1 MRLYSW
7 HVSPTAMFVSDTA
20 SGHASHIFSG
30 LLQLGCLN
38 FSNSSFTTAM
48 GNANSISDEGEA
60 SRTLAYTDTE
70 AESLE
75 TYRYNTDYNNDNS
88 TEWDRLVEPSEDDRD
103 DDDLSRYNLD
113 TFEVESENDESNGM
127 DRLTLNDDDELT
139 AMTDMAHQEND
150 ITSLVSRDQMDVID
164 AENEFSRVLSSH
176 AEKSYY
182 SSVRDSSSWSAV
194 NDEPYRTRLPPKF
207 RKRIDRSSERK
218 HSKHHA
224 KKSEQSVEL
233 KKGGH
238 QGAKRHHRE
247 EKDWYGKNGNE
258 LALAYPETFESAI
271 GNIWSNLVS
280 HDTAREHTRV
290 TSPRRQ
296 SDVYSPSSQGRSRNA
311 LPTPVVSNSTKKG
324 APTQRSRTTKKNR
337 DSSKSPTSPIVRD
350 GAQTYVNSRMIDA
363 RSRHKPRDEILPT
376 LSHLRR
382 YGKPLV
388 VADESTVG
396 EDATSSSQKE
406 QVSSSRSTENG
417 VIRNIAGNAVTRY
430 DVHVGTRTIELHDLT
445 TLPDVHIA
453 DDQSPLV
460 DPPDEQLSYK
470 PTPYY
475 QNEASRQATDAS
487 SEHSTENL
495 SAPHS
500 HQHSGTAYAGS
511 NAEGVHG
518 VSSVPKNETLDDGSS
533 IPRSGP
539 TLNDD
544 HEGSILTCPAEES
557 IVLRTETQKGLQ
569 SPTSGGDLVVVDQGV
584 KSIQLDAEGE
594 CVNFLKD
601 ACCALT
607 NCKPKLIEGGE
618 RHAEL
623 SPDILPPSSPP
634 YSKICGNILN
644 EVRQPTAENPSSSP
658 CDKDCGN
665 VVEDAI
671 QGTNE
676 IPPTTT
682 TMTKMEDIQSDINN
696 NETCVAIVD
705 GTIETNDSE
714 RQYVCAVQTDSGVM
728 AESSNEAGDDVIQIE
743 DAVLSETFRSF
754 DLQQIL
760 SGDLDEADVGFA
772 VQYHELFEEFM
783 TTNDRLAVQNPD
795 LLMFLKIA
803 KLQKIFECQ
812 IDWEERLRSELAEIQ
827 REKEMMAT
835 NYHFELIEAA
845 REKASR
851 KVFLQD
857 EVTMMKQAVNVL
869 DARMQWKI
877 IQKNYSRTHKEMDML
892 KKLDATK
899 DTGDEPLQCLP
910 QIIELQS
917 LRDTLADRTISND
930 ITPEEEESEL
940 LQCQI
945 DSAFLNAEVTV
956 LEAKL
961 MEQRA
966 QAQKYQWADKMLS
979 ALTKDDLKELQGK
992 YTQKIGF
999 PL

>member
-1 MRLYSW
+1 
-7 HVSPTAMFVSDTA
+7 
-20 SGHASHIFSG
+20 
-30 LLQLGCLN
+30 
-38 FSNSSFTTAM
+38 
-48 GNANSISDEGEA
+48 
-60 SRTLAYTDTE
+60 
-70 AESLE
+70 
-75 TYRYNTDYNNDNS
+75 
-88 TEWDRLVEPSEDDRD
+88 
-103 DDDLSRYNLD
+103 
-113 TFEVESENDESNGM
+113 
-127 DRLTLNDDDELT
+127 
-139 AMTDMAHQEND
+139 
-150 ITSLVSRDQMDVID
+150 
-164 AENEFSRVLSSH
+164 
-176 AEKSYY
+176 
-182 SSVRDSSSWSAV
+182 
-194 NDEPYRTRLPPKF
+194 
-207 RKRIDRSSERK
+207 
-218 HSKHHA
+218 
-224 KKSEQSVEL
+224 
-233 KKGGH
+233 
-238 QGAKRHHRE
+238 
-247 EKDWYGKNGNE
+247 
-258 LALAYPETFESAI
+258 
-271 GNIWSNLVS
+271 
-280 HDTAREHTRV
+280 
-290 TSPRRQ
+290 
-296 SDVYSPSSQGRSRNA
+296 
-311 LPTPVVSNSTKKG
+311 
-324 APTQRSRTTKKNR
+324 
-337 DSSKSPTSPIVRD
+337 
-350 GAQTYVNSRMIDA
+350 
-363 RSRHKPRDEILPT
+363 
-376 LSHLRR
+376 
-382 YGKPLV
+382 
-388 VADESTVG
+388 
-396 EDATSSSQKE
+396 
-406 QVSSSRSTENG
+406 
-417 VIRNIAGNAVTRY
+417 
-430 DVHVGTRTIELHDLT
+430 
-445 TLPDVHIA
+445 
-453 DDQSPLV
+453 
-460 DPPDEQLSYK
+460 
-470 PTPYY
+470 
-475 QNEASRQATDAS
+475 
-487 SEHSTENL
+487 
-495 SAPHS
+495 
-500 HQHSGTAYAGS
+500 
-511 NAEGVHG
+511 
-518 VSSVPKNETLDDGSS
+518 
-533 IPRSGP
+533 
-539 TLNDD
+539 
-544 HEGSILTCPAEES
+544 
-557 IVLRTETQKGLQ
+557 
-569 SPTSGGDLVVVDQGV
+569 
-584 KSIQLDAEGE
+584 
-594 CVNFLKD
+594 
-601 ACCALT
+601 
-607 NCKPKLIEGGE
+607 
-618 RHAEL
+618 
-623 SPDILPPSSPP
+623 
-634 YSKICGNILN
+634 
-644 EVRQPTAENPSSSP
+644 
-658 CDKDCGN
+658 
-665 VVEDAI
+665 
-671 QGTNE
+671 
-676 IPPTTT
+676 
-682 TMTKMEDIQSDINN
+682 MTKMEDIQSDINN